1 MTIQRMGDR
10 ILARLAIGEE
20 IPDAVRTP
28 ARSQALP
35 GAAIT
40 GIGAVNDV
48 TLALFDPARRAYR
61 ETRLVEDLEVV
72 SMTGNLAWLGEDPI
86 VHLHGV
92 VSRADCTT
100 AAGHIMRAIVS
111 VTLELMVVVY
121 PDKVARSKD
130 PEVGLNLLDLR

>member
-10 ILARLAIGEE
+10 IIARLAVGEE
-20 IPDAVRTP
+20 ILDAVRTL

-48 TLALFDPARRAYR
+48 TLALFDPGPRVYR
-61 ETRLVEDLEVV
+61 ETRFVEDLEVV

-100 AAGHIMRAIVS
+100 AAGHFMRAIVS
-111 VTLELMVVVY
+111 VTLELMVIVY
-121 PDKVARSKD
+121 PDRVVRSHD
-130 PEVGLNLLDLR
+130 PGVGLNLLDLR